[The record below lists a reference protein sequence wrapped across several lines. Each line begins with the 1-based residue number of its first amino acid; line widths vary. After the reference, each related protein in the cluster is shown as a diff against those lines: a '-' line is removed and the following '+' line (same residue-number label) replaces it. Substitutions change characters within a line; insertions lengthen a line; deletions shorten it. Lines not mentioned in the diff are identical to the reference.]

1 MAIRMRLPALR
12 AVLPTPARAAAPI
25 LARRAF
31 GTTTRRTDV
40 LKSTTKPPP
49 MVGTGAKPQIDMMT
63 GEVTGGA
70 DLDPSRLTIEQN
82 MSPKEIPPSSTLSF
96 GRTFTDHMMCI
107 PWNVETGW
115 GAPEIKPYG
124 PLAID
129 PSSTVLHYAPCLFEG
144 MKAYKDAETDT
155 ARLFRPDKNMERM
168 TRSAARLA
176 FPTFS
181 GDHLITLIKKLV
193 EVDKKWIPTD
203 PGTSL
208 YIRPTMIGVQAG
220 LGVGASSDVL
230 LFIISEH
237 LDSGFAQYPD
247 EFFPCSKVSPVG
259 PYYKT
264 GFKPIKLLAT
274 TTDVRAFPGG
284 TGSFKLG
291 SNYAGGVVPQMKAAA
306 LGYSQI
312 LWLFGPDHQLTEVG
326 TSNLF
331 ISLKHPDG
339 TVELVTPPLEDLILP
354 GVTRDSVLA
363 LTRAHADPS
372 NPLRIE
378 GLPEK
383 FIVSER
389 HMNMSELVA
398 ASKDGSLLEVFGT
411 GTAAIV
417 TACDGIGYDGQEI
430 PVPCGPSGLGN
441 IAEVCL
447 REIQGRQTGTI
458 ESEWSFVV

>member
-1 MAIRMRLPALR
+1 
-12 AVLPTPARAAAPI
+12 
-25 LARRAF
+25 
-31 GTTTRRTDV
+31 
-40 LKSTTKPPP
+40 
-49 MVGTGAKPQIDMMT
+49 MVGTAGRSQIDPMT

-70 DLDPSRLTIEQN
+70 DLDPSRLTIEHTKA
-82 MSPKEIPPSSTLSF
+82 PKEIPLSSTLTF

-107 PWNVETGW
+107 PWNAETGW
-115 GAPEIKPYG
+115 GAPAIMPYG
-124 PLAID
+124 PLALD

-144 MKAYKDAETDT
+144 MKAYKDKETDT

-181 GDHLITLIKKLV
+181 GDHLITLIKNLV

-230 LFIISEH
+230 LFVIM
-237 LDSGFAQYPD
+237 
-247 EFFPCSKVSPVG
+247 SPVG

-274 TTDVRAFPGG
+274 TSDVRAFPGG
-284 TGSFKLG
+284 TGSYKLG

-312 LWLFGPDHQLTEVG
+312 LWLFGADHQLTEVG

-331 ISLKHPDG
+331 IALKQPDG
-339 TVELVTPPLEDLILP
+339 SVELVTPPLEDLILP

-363 LTRAHADPS
+363 LAHAHADPS
-372 NPLRIE
+372 NPLRLA
-378 GLPEK
+378 GFPDKL
-383 FIVSER
+383 VVTER
-389 HMNMSELVA
+389 HINMAEIVA
-398 ASKDGSLLEVFGT
+398 ASKNGTLLEMFGT

-430 PVPCGPSGLGN
+430 PVPCGPSGLGA
-441 IAEVCL
+441 IAEVVL
-447 REIQGRQTGTI
+447 REIQGRQTGSI